1 MRFAA
6 IVAAMIPGRCAMYEG
21 TDFEEYMSEIRDQVC
36 TRCVE
41 RPPGGPPCAPL
52 GKHCGI
58 ELDLPALVAAVHRVR
73 SNNMEPYIDHF
84 HGDVCM
90 HCANR
95 DTTQCPCPLE
105 FLLVLAVQAI
115 EAVDQR
121 RAERVA
127 DVSR

>member
-1 MRFAA
+1 
-6 IVAAMIPGRCAMYEG
+6 MYEG
-21 TDFEEYMSEIRDQVC
+21 THLEEYMSEIREKVC
-36 TRCVE
+36 ARCVE

-52 GKHCGI
+52 GKRCGI
-58 ELDLPALVAAVHRVR
+58 ELDLPELVDAVHGVR
-73 SNNMEPYIDHF
+73 SDVMEPYIDHF

-95 DTTQCPCPLE
+95 CTKQCPCPLE

-121 RAERVA
+121 HAEHAGTAV
-127 DVSR
+127 